1 MPGGFAARFAIEAGF
16 LILLGVGAGY
26 ADLRPIVIV
35 GLLAGGWLLVAL
47 IELAVWRSQARPA
60 YVPPP
65 APPAPAPA
73 PEETIDEPAVVAEPE
88 PELEAEGEAEP
99 VEDAYPLRADAGE
112 EPSEEVEAYTRVIGR
127 AEEESSSKD
136 SQ

>member
-1 MPGGFAARFAIEAGF
+1 MPGGFAPRFAIEAGF

-65 APPAPAPA
+65 APPAPA